1 MPNSLFA
8 FRGSPLRQMEHIV
21 TGSTPQDLDPFHCP
35 PIRLRPASRDDLPAL
50 YEMQLDP
57 ESNAMA
63 VTNPRVGEA
72 FTTHWDKV
80 FQDSSAVPMVIL
92 LSERVVGLV
101 ACFYAGQSHS
111 IGYWVQRDFWGQGI
125 ATEALRMLLQ
135 NVSVRPLY
143 AQAATSNK
151 ASLRVLQKC
160 GFQIDVVRLEP
171 ACDRY
176 PECEVAHLVLV

>member
-1 MPNSLFA
+1 MN
-8 FRGSPLRQMEHIV
+8 LRPENLVAGTSVHN
-21 TGSTPQDLDPFHCP
+21 PDPFPSP
-35 PIRLRPASRDDLPAL
+35 PIRLRRTTKDDLATL

-63 VTNPRVGEA
+63 VTNPRSAEA
-72 FTTHWDKV
+72 FATHWDKV
-80 FQDSSAVPMVIL
+80 LQDSSTMPMVIL
-92 LSERVVGLV
+92 SSEQIVGLV
-101 ACFYAGQSHS
+101 SSFYAEQRNS
-111 IGYWVQRDFWGQGI
+111 IGYWIHRDFWGRGI
-125 ATEALRMLLQ
+125 ASQALRLLLQ
-135 NVSVRPLY
+135 EVTVRPLY

-160 GFQIDVVRLEP
+160 GFQIDAVRLEP